1 MEHKYWGVLRSVI
14 PPLGVEGVEAGDCC
28 LDQQARPQRP
38 QWLVDDDTYP
48 VGNRPLGQQVSDR
61 GTSAFDLNTEVALA
75 KAL

>member
-38 QWLVDDDTYP
+38 QWLVDDDTY
-48 VGNRPLGQQVSDR
+48 GNLDAAGIAQLLESY
-61 GTSAFDLNTEVALA
+61 A
-75 KAL
+75 